1 MLFFKSKEEKELLKK
16 MEEEEKALERE
27 IDAEIPKEKVKLVD
41 LIFDEDEEDNDLEE
55 YMTEAE
61 KEEMSTLQKENKR
74 LMIICGSVLGGI
86 FITLGIFLFFFSE
99 AVKSDLLKVTLPL
112 MEDYYQERY
121 NTKLNYFDINYLCKT
136 VDNKEECS
144 NIAHLT
150 TKENRHIMA
159 IDNKNIGDD
168 INIEAITNEYNDY
181 MHNHL
186 PELDIIGNN
195 ATLSYQD
202 YYLNYNIHADYIKA
216 LPSNMKFSDLL
227 NTKKLTIT
235 DVIIYQG
242 TYNYNYVKNY
252 LNNFSSDS
260 VIYLIGTK
268 NGIPASLQI
277 VAANYHYEFNIT
289 ATLELDKKITYYE
302 LDRSK
307 NNVSSL
313 KVKHILEQDIKTL
326 NNYTITNAYGFEFEI
341 NRNSNRDEERP
352 NYFFVRLDDVTFSE
366 SNIYEFSM
374 SSYGSSY
381 EELKEDDYIPVITY
395 RLGSSTYIISNANIG
410 IGNIKEKEG
419 FLCKIGLC

>member
-16 MEEEEKALERE
+16 MIEEEKELERE

-41 LIFDEDEEDNDLEE
+41 LIFDDDEEEKELEE
-55 YMTEAE
+55 YMTESE
-61 KEEMSTLQKENKR
+61 KEELSTLQKENKR
-74 LMIICGSVLGGI
+74 LMIISGSILGGI
-86 FITLGIFLFFFSE
+86 IIALCTFLFFFSE

-112 MEDYYQERY
+112 MEDYYREKY
-121 NTKLNYFDINYLCKT
+121 NTKLNYFNIDYLCKT
-136 VDNKEECS
+136 VENKEECS

-159 IDNKNIGDD
+159 IDNQNIGDD
-168 INIEAITNEYNDY
+168 INSESITNEYNDY

-186 PELDIIGNN
+186 AELDIIGNN
-195 ATLSYQD
+195 AILSYQD

-216 LPSNMKFSDLL
+216 LPSNMNLTDLI
-227 NTKKLTIT
+227 NSQKLTIT

-242 TYNYNYVKNY
+242 TYNYNYIKNY
-252 LNNFSSDS
+252 LNDFSSDS
-260 VIYLIGTK
+260 VIYLIGTQ
-268 NGIPASLQI
+268 NGIPSSLQI
-277 VAANYHYEFNIT
+277 VASNYHYEFNIT

-326 NNYTITNAYGFEFEI
+326 NNYAITNAFGFEFETAKTY
-341 NRNSNRDEERP
+341 NRDEEKP
-352 NYFFVRLDDVTFSE
+352 NYYFVRLDDVTFSE
-366 SNIYEFSM
+366 SNIYEFSSNY
-374 SSYGSSY
+374 SSNY
-381 EELKEDDYIPVITY
+381 EELKEDNYIPVITY

-410 IGNIKEKEG
+410 IGTIKEKEG
-419 FLCKIGLC
+419 FLCKMGLC